1 MINIIGKG
9 LIGSV
14 LAEQTNAVLL
24 GRTDNTYPDLSMC
37 YVCAPSGNRVKVK
50 EDPEKDRQDVLDI
63 SNRLHR
69 MQPKTTV
76 LISTVDVLLND
87 SNAYTENRKL
97 LENSYDFDLI
107 VRLPCLIHPSINKN
121 LLWDLNNQKWLHS
134 HNISS
139 IMQWYDLN
147 YLNRDIQRLLS
158 NKTQLFN
165 LVSQPIKNREI
176 VQKFF
181 PELENKLL
189 HSSEKIAKYNVS
201 NSTGY
206 HVTKQEIMISIDQY
220 LKRKQN
226 GY

>member
-9 LIGSV
+9 FIGSV

-24 GRTDNTYPDLSMC
+24 GRNDNTCPNSSMC
-37 YVCAPSGNRVKVK
+37 YVCAPTGNRIKVK
-50 EDPEKDRQDVLDI
+50 EDPKKDKQDVLDI
-63 SNRLHR
+63 SRQLHR
-69 MQPKTTV
+69 MQPRTTV

-107 VRLPCLIHPSINKN
+107 VRLPCLIHPSISKN
-121 LLWDLNNQKWLHS
+121 LLWDLTNQKWLHS
-134 HNISS
+134 HNIYS

-147 YLNRDIQRLLS
+147 YINRDIQRLLY

-165 LVSQPIKNREI
+165 LVSQPIQNREI
-176 VQKFF
+176 VKKFF
-181 PELENKLL
+181 PELESKLL

-201 NSTGY
+201 NFSGY
-206 HVTKQEIMISIDQY
+206 HITKQEIMTSINQY